1 MIDRQATQPKDRDD
15 HEKILKILKCTFG
28 LIKIG
33 EKYFEWWAG
42 AAAGSLPPQWKPQ
55 LKSSVRSWLTREDN
69 RQEDRPRTRMSIGT
83 RTRMNIGTR
92 TSIGTRTNRSTLT
105 REDNRQE
112 ERPSIGTRTGMNIAM
127 SIGTKTNTSTLM
139 REDNRQED
147 KDIT

>member
-15 HEKILKILKCTFG
+15 HKKILKTLKCTFG

-69 RQEDRPRTRMSIGT
+69 RQEDHPRTRMSIGMRIRISI
-83 RTRMNIGTR
+83 RTRMRMIIR
-92 TSIGTRTNRSTLT
+92 TKTNTSTLT
-105 REDNRQE
+105 REDNQ
-112 ERPSIGTRTGMNIAM
+112 
-127 SIGTKTNTSTLM
+127 
-139 REDNRQED
+139 QED
-147 KDIT
+147 KDKFT

>member
-28 LIKIG
+28 LIRIG

-105 REDNRQE
+105 RDDNRQE
-112 ERPSIGTRTGMNIAM
+112 ERPRT
-127 SIGTKTNTSTLM
+127 SW
-139 REDNRQED
+139 DED
-147 KDIT
+147 KDEYCDEDKDEY

>member
-1 MIDRQATQPKDRDD
+1 MIDRQATQPKDRDN
-15 HEKILKILKCTFG
+15 HKKILKILKCTFG

-33 EKYFEWWAG
+33 EKYFEWWAR

-69 RQEDRPRTRMSIGT
+69 RQEDRPRTRTSIGT
-83 RTRMNIGTR
+83 RTRMNIAMRTR
-92 TSIGTRTNRSTLT
+92 TSIRTKTNTSTLT

-112 ERPSIGTRTGMNIAM
+112 DHPSSRMSIGTRTR
-127 SIGTKTNTSTLM
+127 TNTSTLT
-139 REDNRQED
+139 REDNQQED